1 MRYLL
6 IIILLP
12 LYSIAGKG
20 DVAKLLSLAPNTKV
34 GTPIYFANPLEPM
47 IYLGHNNI
55 QPNSYLP
62 FQGMVPFGIAGKKQ
76 LYKKN
81 NYEIGFS
88 TAVHGQL
95 GYREENNQSL
105 QGTRVSLLNAD
116 FLLNFYFTQRIKKR
130 WKLKIETFHRST
142 HLGDDLVLLNGITT
156 NNYWS
161 TDESSYEE
169 LNILLNRSLLLNS
182 VNLYTSVGY
191 NYRKDSPREKWTVN
205 FGGQFNGKMIPVLKR
220 FVLGF
225 DIRWLENNNW
235 NPSINKAIGFK
246 LNKKGS
252 VKIMAHH
259 FSGNI
264 PYSRYESVLKQS
276 YWRFGLYFDSILK

>member
-1 MRYLL
+1 MRKL
-6 IIILLP
+6 IVLMLLP
-12 LYSIAGKG
+12 FSVFAGKK
-20 DVAKLLSLAPNTKV
+20 DLKDLLALLPASTV
-34 GTPIYFANPLEPM
+34 STPIYFANPMEPL

-55 QPNSYLP
+55 QPNTYMP
-62 FQGMVPFGIAGKKQ
+62 YQGMVAFGIGAKKL
-76 LYKKN
+76 LYKKRN
-81 NYEIGFS
+81 FEIGFS

-95 GYREENNQSL
+95 GYREENNVNL
-105 QGTRVSLLNAD
+105 QGTRVSLLNTD
-116 FLLNFYFTQRIKKR
+116 FLLNFYYTQKIKKH
-130 WKLKIETFHRST
+130 WKIKVETFHRST

-169 LNILLNRSLLLNS
+169 LNVLLNRSLLLNS
-182 VNLYTSVGY
+182 INLYTAVGY
-191 NYRKDSPREKWTVN
+191 NYRQDSPREKWTVN
-205 FGGQFNGKMIPVLKR
+205 FGGQFSGKMIPILKR

-235 NPSINKAIGFK
+235 NPAINKAIGFK
-246 LNKKGS
+246 INKKGS
-252 VKIMAHH
+252 IKIMAQH

-276 YWRFGLYFDSILK
+276 YWRFGIYFDSILK